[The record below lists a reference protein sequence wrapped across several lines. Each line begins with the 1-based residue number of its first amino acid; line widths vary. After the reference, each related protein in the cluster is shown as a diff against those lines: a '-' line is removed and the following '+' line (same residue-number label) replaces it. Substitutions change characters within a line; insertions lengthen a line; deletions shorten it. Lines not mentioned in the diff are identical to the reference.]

1 MASTCSLHCTSL
13 SIRSLPCRAINI
25 IREYCCPL
33 TRPDWRKLRKMTNY
47 NLFHCITN
55 DNIPYRL
62 LNIINTNMQT
72 SDWFCMFTFIE
83 LWGANNA
90 SIRYGIPTGEL
101 IRINGLNYAVNNYVN
116 MNEQIRKIRN

>member
-1 MASTCSLHCTSL
+1 MESTRMLPCSA
-13 SIRSLPCRAINI
+13 LPCRAVKL
-25 IREYCCPL
+25 IREYSRPV

-47 NLFHCITN
+47 HLFHCITN

-83 LWGANNA
+83 LWGPNNA

-101 IRINGLNYAVNNYVN
+101 IRINGLIYAVNNYVN